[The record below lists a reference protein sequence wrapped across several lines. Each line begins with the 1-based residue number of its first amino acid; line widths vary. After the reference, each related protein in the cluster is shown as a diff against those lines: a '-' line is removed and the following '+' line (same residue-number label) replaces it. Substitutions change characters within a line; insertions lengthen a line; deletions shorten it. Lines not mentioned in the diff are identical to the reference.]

1 MVARRQL
8 HRNARYLLHTLTL
21 EALGLGAWVAGG
33 TAGLLGVS
41 VPSATAAEEAGERG
55 NVFVESADLIRKEVG
70 AALFALLSRP
80 AAAVQQ
86 GQGLHGAA
94 WAAATAV
101 PQAIRRPLGATAAAM
116 QKTCI
121 GMQQAVEY
129 TLPPSS

>member
-8 HRNARYLLHTLTL
+8 HRNVRYLLHTLTL

-33 TAGLLGVS
+33 TAGLLGVDVS
-41 VPSATAAEEAGERG
+41 STVGGGEVTDKG
-55 NVFVESADLIRKEVG
+55 NVFMESADLIRKEVG
-70 AALFALLSRP
+70 AGLFALLSRP
-80 AAAVQQ
+80 ATAMQQ
-86 GQGLHGAA
+86 GQGLHKAA

-116 QKTCI
+116 QRTCV

-129 TLPPSS
+129 TLPPSQ